1 MVRFTKTMR
10 IIGLFVALSLSGQLA
25 SGQALA
31 LEDVTLT
38 NVKID
43 DGTSIILFP
52 RVEVTATN
60 LSRDE
65 VSQLFSTATTKDTLS
80 ALLAKMEAA
89 RLYIP
94 EGSIS
99 EKDGKANLR
108 AISAAKIN
116 KGQFEKFDFA
126 GMDASFTL
134 DNRGPGSFKMNALS
148 LDQGDVSGLF
158 DALRTGRPEGMN
170 LRIGKMNW
178 AGFEAIIPDEEISPT
193 APGGN
198 LIKISLGS
206 VAGENQYQGKI
217 PVSGF
222 VDVKNVIVTL
232 PPSSEPAQQLK
243 AYGYDKID
251 MSLAVQFTYDPEKR
265 SQKLDRLD
273 IILANAGTLGIAGL
287 ISNIDMEA
295 LSKGDAA
302 ALMAMM
308 NMEVGMLEIKYINAG
323 LAEKALAFYSNLQ
336 KKSPDAAR
344 QELSAMASGM
354 LPMFLG
360 TSPSAKK
367 LADAVSAFIAA
378 PKSLVIT
385 LKSRGPALKLQDMAE
400 FTDPASFFK
409 KVDVDAVA
417 NR

>member
-1 MVRFTKTMR
+1 
-10 IIGLFVALSLSGQLA
+10 
-25 SGQALA
+25 
-31 LEDVTLT
+31 
-38 NVKID
+38 
-43 DGTSIILFP
+43 
-52 RVEVTATN
+52 
-60 LSRDE
+60 
-65 VSQLFSTATTKDTLS
+65 
-80 ALLAKMEAA
+80 
-89 RLYIP
+89 
-94 EGSIS
+94 
-99 EKDGKANLR
+99 
-108 AISAAKIN
+108 
-116 KGQFEKFDFA
+116 
-126 GMDASFTL
+126 
-134 DNRGPGSFKMNALS
+134 
-148 LDQGDVSGLF
+148 
-158 DALRTGRPEGMN
+158 
-170 LRIGKMNW
+170 
-178 AGFEAIIPDEEISPT
+178 
-193 APGGN
+193 
-198 LIKISLGS
+198 
-206 VAGENQYQGKI
+206 
-217 PVSGF
+217 
-222 VDVKNVIVTL
+222 
-232 PPSSEPAQQLK
+232 
-243 AYGYDKID
+243 

-385 LKSRGPALKLQDMAE
+385 LKSRGPAIKLQDMAE